1 MKEAAKR
8 SAASLFD
15 YFLRHNDVGGF
26 KLFLLHFI
34 LQIVSAYTQNSHKAE
49 PHTHNRQKG
58 EEWRG
63 RGNSALTA
71 D

>member
-49 PHTHNRQKG
+49 PHTT
-58 EEWRG
+58 G
-63 RGNSALTA
+63 RKEREGGVAIPH
-71 D
+71 

>member
-15 YFLRHNDVGGF
+15 YFLRHNDVGGGF

-49 PHTHNRQKG
+49 PHSQQAETRG
-58 EEWRG
+58 GG